1 MVYGSTFGNA
11 LSRLEYYGLTDVI
24 IPFLLIFTVLYAVLS
39 RVKIFGSDDAQ
50 NKKFNIVI
58 AFSVT
63 LLAVIPHVTGTY
75 REFDIVQII
84 NTTFPQVALL
94 IATIVMVLI
103 LVGVVGGGKTV
114 DKSPMLGIITVL
126 SVALVVVIFGRAL
139 WPGYT
144 PPWLGFLDDPNLQ
157 AIVLTLL
164 GFGLVVWFVTSS
176 TGGTSG
182 QKSFYDKVK
191 DFIGKD

>member
-1 MVYGSTFGNA
+1 M
-11 LSRLEYYGLTDVI
+11 
-24 IPFLLIFTVLYAVLS
+24 
-39 RVKIFGSDDAQ
+39 KIFGSDDGQ
-50 NKKFNIVI
+50 NKKFNVVI
-58 AFSVT
+58 AFSIT

-84 NTTFPQVALL
+84 NTTFPQIALL

-114 DKSPMLGIITVL
+114 EKSPMLGIITII
-126 SVALVVVIFGRAL
+126 SVALVVIIFGRAL

-144 PPWLGFLDDPNLQ
+144 PSWLGFLDDPNLQ
-157 AIVLTLL
+157 AIILTLL

-176 TGGTSG
+176 PGASG
-182 QKSFYDKVK
+182 QKPFYDKIK
-191 DFIGKD
+191 EFIGKD

>member
-39 RVKIFGSDDAQ
+39 RVKIFGSDDSQ
-50 NKKFNIVI
+50 NKKFNVVI

-126 SVALVVVIFGRAL
+126 SVALVIIIFGRAL

-144 PPWLGFLDDPNLQ
+144 PSWLGFLDDPNLQ

-176 TGGTSG
+176 PGVSG
-182 QKSFYDKVK
+182 QKSFYDKIK